1 MIFNK
6 TFIFNNFQENTYLLY
21 DETKECIIIDA
32 GCYSN
37 DETNQITSFIET
49 NKLKPVMLLNTHFH
63 IDHILG
69 LGELKKTYNIPIYGN
84 TKDNS
89 IIESAKEY
97 GKQFGFTNIK
107 SFKIDRNIDDKEII
121 KFGNSTLKA
130 LFVPGHTPG
139 HLAFYSEE
147 NDFVI
152 VGDVLFKGSIGRT
165 DLPGGDLDV
174 LYNSIKTK
182 LLTLNDSTKVMPG
195 HGYFT
200 TISLEKKNNP
210 FITDVLW

>member
-32 GCYSN
+32 GCYSDN
-37 DETNQITSFIET
+37 ETNQITSFIKT

-69 LGELKKTYNIPIYGN
+69 LGELKKTYNIPICGN

-89 IIESAKEY
+89 IIESAQEY

-107 SFKIDRNIDDKEII
+107 SFKIDRNIDNKEII

-182 LLTLNDSTKVMPG
+182 LLTLNDSTEVMPG

-210 FITDVLW
+210 FITDVL